1 MITKGFDIMHTSY
14 LIPHR
19 VDGLW
24 GFKDIYG
31 KLVIEPAWE
40 MAEPFTGSFAK
51 VFDGNCFG
59 LIDTSGVVIL
69 DPKYDKI
76 VLRDDLS
83 GYEFHLNGKIGFISF
98 DRRFFLMPQLSYLG
112 PLAEGFIPAAKDGLY
127 GFLNGR
133 FETAHTFMYSLTEPF
148 RHGIARVTTTDGKTF
163 LIDRKGRPVENIRYI
178 YPTQEGFGNFLSS
191 PEMHKLE
198 FSQKLPN
205 GVYVYSRR
213 FEAGFTAMTSRQEYM
228 MAAYYDSISYLSP
241 SFVKVGL
248 IIDSSA
254 GFRDSYHYGVFD
266 LKGNQ
271 ILPPVFECVKYLDS
285 NCFLVRL
292 RGKWG
297 IINNRLEVLDEPVL
311 ERVPKTTES
320 LVELTNTSGFLISD
334 GYLEDP
340 ENRESTKDISQ
351 QGANYF
357 NIDGIDAYIVQKDD
371 NYWSMT
377 ARKSD
382 RRNIY
387 WICSDSD
394 DKDTPQKYNSFIDRP
409 DYTKTISHGTIPV
422 DDLLENDEKNDEKE
436 PVLDGNFNYIDPE
449 YRKKTGEFSLD
460 SLNDPESWI
469 RSLTLQNEDD
479 ELSDTFP
486 GGQYDWIIQ
495 KGEDAKEPSSQDHA
509 DFLSDLLA
517 DDEPLDFGFPG
528 NDDDDDDDD
537 YDASLSPEE
546 EAEFLKSLEKSNADP
561 EDKKEEMHLH
571 FFNGETLVLENG
583 SKPVFVPNKPV
594 MVYWGEGAYL
604 LSENGPNFEA
614 STILNARFEPL
625 DPEIHPCVNDRC
637 KVEGYRRVV
646 CRGRFGFI
654 DKNGDLA
661 VEPAFISLSQF
672 MKKKA
677 LGITATSTIIMNTEL
692 EYKELPLKLLNFHS
706 WDGTMAS
713 GCISTP
719 EGGKWGVF
727 DENGNILIPF
737 EYEFIRHIGE
747 MSFIVKINGKFGVIN
762 AKREMLVEPVYTAYK
777 MTETS
782 LITLRHTGGWYHLF
796 NVRTQRLITSYEC
809 QGGQKP
815 LRPTRVSDLGD
826 GLLYLETVTTTGYLD
841 LSSPVNT
848 RLITE

>member
-1 MITKGFDIMHTSY
+1 MILKGLDFMHTSY

-24 GFKDIYG
+24 GYKDSYG
-31 KLVIEPAWE
+31 KLVIQPVWG
-40 MAEPFTGSFAK
+40 MVEPFIGSFAK

-76 VLRDDLS
+76 VLRNDLS

-98 DRRFFLMPQLSYLG
+98 DRRFFLMPQFSCLG
-112 PLAEGFIPAAKDGLY
+112 PLAEGLIPAAKDDLY

-133 FETAHTFMYSLTEPF
+133 FETAHPFIYRLTEPF
-148 RHGIARVTTTDGKTF
+148 RHGIARVTTTDGKTL
-163 LIDRKGRPVENIRYI
+163 LIDRKGKPVENIRYI
-178 YPTQEGFGNFLSS
+178 YPTQEGFDNFLTS
-191 PEMHKLE
+191 PEMYKLDLSE
-198 FSQKLPN
+198 NLPN

-213 FEAGFTAMTSRQEYM
+213 YEAGQTAMTSCQEYM

-241 SFVKVGL
+241 SFVAVSLKV
-248 IIDSSA
+248 DTPA

-271 ILPPVFECVKYLDS
+271 ILPPVFERVKYLDG
-285 NCFLVRL
+285 NCFLVKL

-297 IINNRLEVLDEPVL
+297 IINNRLEVLLEPVL
-311 ERVPKTTES
+311 EREPKTTGS
-320 LVELTNTSGFLISD
+320 LVELKKTSGLLISD

-340 ENRESTKDISQ
+340 ENKELTKDASQ
-351 QGANYF
+351 SCANHF
-357 NIDGIDAYIVQKDD
+357 IIDGLDAYTVRPGD
-371 NYWSMT
+371 NFWSTT
-377 ARKSD
+377 ARNSEH
-382 RRNIY
+382 RELY

-394 DKDTPQKYNSFIDRP
+394 DKETTQKRNRFVETP

-422 DDLLENDEKNDEKE
+422 EDLHGNNEKNDDKV
-436 PVLDGNFNYIDPE
+436 PFLDGNFNYINPE
-449 YRKKTGEFSLD
+449 DRKKTWKFSFD
-460 SLNDPESWI
+460 SLNDPESWM
-469 RSLTLQNEDD
+469 RSIIYQDEDD
-479 ELSDTFP
+479 DLNSTITAEKF
-486 GGQYDWIIQ
+486 DWIIQ
-495 KGEDAKEPSSQDHA
+495 KGEETKEPSSGENV
-509 DFLSDLLA
+509 DFLRDIMS
-517 DDEPLDFGFPG
+517 DDEQLDLDLP
-528 NDDDDDDDD
+528 NDDDDDD
-537 YDASLSPEE
+537 YEESLSAEE
-546 EAEFLKSLEKSNADP
+546 EAEFLKSLEKLNADP

-571 FFNGETLVLENG
+571 FLNGETLVMENG
-583 SKPVFVPNKPV
+583 RKPVFVPNKPV

-614 STILNARFEPL
+614 STILNARLEPL
-625 DPEIHPCVNDRC
+625 DPEIHPCKNDEH

-661 VEPAFISLSQF
+661 VEPVFISLSQF

-692 EYKELPLKLLNFHS
+692 EYKELPLKLVNFHS

-737 EYEFIRHIGE
+737 EYDFIRHAGE

-762 AKREMLVEPVYTAYK
+762 AKREMILEPVYTTYK
-777 MTETS
+777 MTEIP
-782 LITLRHTGGWYHLF
+782 LLAFKHPGGWYQLF
-796 NVRTQRLITSYEC
+796 NVRTQRLITSYEDE
-809 QGGQKP
+809 GGRQP

-841 LSSPVNT
+841 LSSPVNN